1 MNLIII
7 FGPPAVGKY
16 TVGRELSKI
25 TQYPLLH
32 NHIITNFLLPILGSN
47 TSNYEDLINLIRMK
61 TIKKA
66 QNLNLK
72 GLIFTLCWAFNY
84 KNDNLLIAKINERFD
99 CKNVYYIE
107 LTSSLDTRISRNKT
121 EPRITNKLT
130 KRNFE
135 ISEKKLIKF
144 EKKYI
149 MNTSKVNFPLKNHMI
164 IDNEKL
170 SPSVVAKMII
180 KNFDDLK

>member
-16 TVGRELSKI
+16 TVGKELSKI
-25 TQYPLLH
+25 TEYPLLH
-32 NHIITNFLLPILGSN
+32 NHAITNFLFPILGGN
-47 TSNYEDLINLIRMK
+47 TSNYEDLINLIRIN

-66 QNLNLK
+66 QKINLK

-84 KNDNLLIAKINERFD
+84 ENDNLLIAKINEIFD
-99 CKNVYYIE
+99 CKNIYYIE

-121 EPRITNKLT
+121 EPRITDKLT
-130 KRNFE
+130 KRNIK

-144 EKKYI
+144 EEEYI
-149 MNTSKVNFPLKNHMI
+149 MNTSKIDFPLNNHI
-164 IDNEKL
+164 IINNEKL
-170 SPSVVAKMII
+170 SPTVVAKMVI
-180 KNFDDLK
+180 KNFDNLK